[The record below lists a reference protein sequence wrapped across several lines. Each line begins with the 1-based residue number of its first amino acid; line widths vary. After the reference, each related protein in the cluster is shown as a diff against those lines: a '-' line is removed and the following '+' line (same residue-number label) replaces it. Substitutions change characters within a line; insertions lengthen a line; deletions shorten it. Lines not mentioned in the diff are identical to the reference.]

1 MTGIDKLDRTAL
13 VEMYR
18 TMRLI
23 RTFEETAVAYFKQ
36 GLVIGNMHMYVGEEA
51 VATGVCRAL
60 TREDYVAS
68 THRCDGHLIA
78 KGADLN
84 AMMAEL
90 MGRQGGC
97 CGGRAGK
104 MHQTAPEV
112 GLLSANGIVGAS
124 LTLGTG
130 HALYCSMF
138 APGRVS
144 VAFFG
149 DGGGNQGA
157 FHEALNLAA
166 LWKLPVIFVCENNHY
181 AISTSVESS
190 TALGSF
196 YQRAAGY
203 GIPGVKVN
211 GNDVIQVYRAA
222 REAVD
227 RARSGEG
234 PTLIECDTYRLRGH
248 HEGDE
253 QTYRTKEEVAQVRA
267 SNDCILR
274 MCQLLQEELGW
285 TEEEDQAQLQDVEG
299 QVAAAVEFAQKSPP
313 MRAEN
318 LEEHLFVEQGGER

>member
-1 MTGIDKLDRTAL
+1 MDYKELGLNRDDL

-18 TMRLI
+18 MMRLI
-23 RTFEETAVAYFKQ
+23 RVFEENAVAYFKQ
-36 GLVIGNMHMYVGEEA
+36 GIVIGNMHMYVGEEA
-51 VATGVCRAL
+51 VATGFCKL
-60 TREDYVAS
+60 LNKEDYIAS

-78 KGADLN
+78 KGADIN

-90 MGRQGGC
+90 MGKQNGN

-124 LTLGTG
+124 ETLGTG

-138 APGRVS
+138 APERVS

-157 FHEALNLAA
+157 FHESMNLAA

-181 AISTSVESS
+181 AISTSVETS
-190 TALGSF
+190 TAMGTF

-203 GIPGVKVN
+203 GIPGVRIN
-211 GNDVIQVYRAA
+211 GNDVLEVYAA
-222 REAVD
+222 AKVAID
-227 RARSGEG
+227 RARRGEG
-234 PTLIECDTYRLRGH
+234 PTFIECDTYRLRGH

-253 QTYRTKEEVAQVRA
+253 QTYRTKEEVAEVKKN
-267 SNDCILR
+267 NDCINR
-274 MCQLLQEELGW
+274 MQKLLMKELNW
-285 TEEEDQAQLQDVEG
+285 TEAEDEALIKSVDD
-299 QVAAAVEFAQKSPP
+299 QVAAAVEFGMKGEP
-313 MRAEN
+313 MRVEDMMDHLYAE
-318 LEEHLFVEQGGER
+318 

>member
-1 MTGIDKLDRTAL
+1 MFDEDLGREKA
-13 VEMYR
+13 VKMYH

-23 RTFEETAVAYFKQ
+23 RAFEESAVSYFKK

-51 VATGVCRAL
+51 VATGVCQAL
-60 TREDYVAS
+60 TQEDYVAS

-78 KGADLN
+78 KGADINQML
-84 AMMAEL
+84 AEL
-90 MGRQGGC
+90 MGRQGGN

-104 MHQTAPEV
+104 MHQSAPEV
-112 GLLSANGIVGAS
+112 GFMSANGIVGAS

-157 FHEALNLAA
+157 FHESLNLAA
-166 LWKLPVIFVCENNHY
+166 VWKLPVVFVCENNHY
-181 AISTSVESS
+181 AISTSIETS

-203 GIPGVKVN
+203 GIPGMKVD
-211 GNDVIQVYRAA
+211 GNDVLQVYRAA
-222 REAVD
+222 RQAVE
-227 RARSGEG
+227 RARQGLG
-234 PTLIECDTYRLRGH
+234 PSLIECDTYRFRGH

-253 QTYRTKEEVAQVRA
+253 QTYRSKDEVEQMRIHH
-267 SNDCILR
+267 DCIQR
-274 MCQLLQEELGW
+274 MRHWLIENW
-285 TEEEDQAQLQDVEG
+285 NWSEEEDCALVNQIEQEVNQ
-299 QVAAAVEFAQKSPP
+299 AVEFAQSSPP
-313 MRAEN
+313 MGVDNMEQN
-318 LEEHLFVEQGGER
+318 LFAV

>member
-1 MTGIDKLDRTAL
+1 MNCQELNREDL
-13 VEMYR
+13 VNMYR
-18 TMRLI
+18 TMLLI
-23 RTFEETAVAYFKQ
+23 RSFEEAAVAYFKQ

-51 VATGVCRAL
+51 VAVGVCQAL
-60 TREDYVAS
+60 TREDYIAS

-78 KGADLN
+78 KGADIK

-112 GLLSANGIVGAS
+112 GFMSANGIVGAS
-124 LTLGTG
+124 LTLGAG
-130 HALYCSMF
+130 HGLYCSMF
-138 APGRVS
+138 APERVS

-166 LWKLPVIFVCENNHY
+166 LWKLPVVFVCENNHY
-181 AISTSVESS
+181 AISTNVETS

-203 GIPGVKVN
+203 GIPGVKIN
-211 GNDVIQVYRAA
+211 GNDVLQVYQAA
-222 REAVD
+222 QEAVD
-227 RARSGEG
+227 RARRGEG
-234 PTLIECDTYRLRGH
+234 PSLIECDTYRFRGH

-267 SNDCILR
+267 HNDCIQR
-274 MCQLLQEELGW
+274 MRQLLQEKENW
-285 TEEEDQAQLQDVEG
+285 SQEEEQALLQWVDDEIA
-299 QVAAAVEFAQKSPP
+299 QAVEFAKSSPP
-313 MRAEN
+313 MAVEDMEQN
-318 LEEHLFVEQGGER
+318 LFFL